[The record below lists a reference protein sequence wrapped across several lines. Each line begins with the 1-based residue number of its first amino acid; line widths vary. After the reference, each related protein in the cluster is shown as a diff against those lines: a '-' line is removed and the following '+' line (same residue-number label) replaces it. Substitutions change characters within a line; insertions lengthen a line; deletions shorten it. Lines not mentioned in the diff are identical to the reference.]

1 MQADSP
7 SILTADTAATTQV
20 AVPEPSD
27 LAVRYHRTGNVL
39 WAGATVLDLLV
50 PAALLFT
57 GLSARVRN
65 LAARLARGRR
75 FATIALYAFAYV
87 LIQAL
92 VFLPLSWY
100 AGFVRQHAY
109 GLSTEAASEWVSDW
123 AKGVAISAVV
133 AALLL
138 WIPYRLLHVSPRR
151 WWLWTGLLTA
161 PLTVFALI
169 VLPVYIAPLFDRYGR
184 MRDRALEQRIQQLA
198 ARAGIPDSRIYEVKK
213 SDETRRVNA
222 YVTGFGGTKRIVLW
236 DTLVDR
242 LGPDEVTFVVGHEIG
257 HFVLRHT
264 LTVIVLATLLMT
276 LSLYAVHRV
285 SGWLIAPVRAALRV
299 RPAGRRGVASLA
311 RPGGRHRNPGGHARR
326 ARTLPLGGAGGGSL
340 RVGDH
345 PRQPRC
351 RCARSC
357 GCSEDNLAVPRT
369 GWLFRL
375 WRGSH
380 PNLAD
385 RIEFANRYSPW
396 ARGEPLRCGDRSAWP
411 SRRPPLDAGCP
422 RRGSPAGTGPARAA
436 GGRGRWWCS
445 PHSPT
450 TASPSTATPS
460 SRSWCC

>member
-1 MQADSP
+1 MQDDSVSIQTADSVA
-7 SILTADTAATTQV
+7 STQV

-27 LAVRYHRTGNVL
+27 LAVRYHRSGNVL
-39 WAGATVLDLLV
+39 WAGATILDLLV

-57 GLSARVRN
+57 GLSGRVGG

-75 FATIALYAFAYV
+75 FATIAIYAIAYV

-109 GLSTEAASEWVSDW
+109 GLSTEAASAWLGDW
-123 AKGVAISAVV
+123 TKGVAIMAVV

-138 WIPYRLLHVSPRR
+138 WIPYRLLRVSPRR

-161 PLTVFALI
+161 PLTVLAMI

-198 ARAGIPDSRIYEVKK
+198 ARAGIPDSRIYEVRK

-264 LTVIVLATLLMT
+264 LTVIVLATLLVT

-285 SGWLIAPVRAALRV
+285 SGWLIARFSR
-299 RPAGRRGVASLA
+299 RFGFGRLDDVASLPLLALVGGIVMLAATPPALALSRWQEREADRFGLEITRDNPAAA
-311 RPGGRHRNPGGHARR
+311 RAFVR
-326 ARTLPLGGAGGGSL
+326 L
-340 RVGDH
+340 
-345 PRQPRC
+345 Q
-351 RCARSC
+351 
-357 GCSEDNLAVPRT
+357 EDNLAVPRT
-369 GWLFRL
+369 GVLFRL

-380 PNLAD
+380 PDLAE

-396 ARGEPLRCGDRSAWP
+396 SRGEPLRYGDRF
-411 SRRPPLDAGCP
+411 
-422 RRGSPAGTGPARAA
+422 RAA
-436 GGRGRWWCS
+436 E
-445 PHSPT
+445 PPP
-450 TASPSTATPS
+450 AP
-460 SRSWCC
+460 